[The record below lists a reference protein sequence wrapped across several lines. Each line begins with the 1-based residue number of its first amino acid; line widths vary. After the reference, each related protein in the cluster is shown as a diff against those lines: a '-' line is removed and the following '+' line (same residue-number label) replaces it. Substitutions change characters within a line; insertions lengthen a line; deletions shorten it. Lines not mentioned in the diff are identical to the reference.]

1 MIVHSVG
8 SFRGA
13 GGLHLHYQHW
23 RSDTTPPAAIL
34 ALVHGFGEHS
44 GRYGNVVE
52 HLTER
57 GYAVY
62 GFDNRGHG
70 RSPGQRGHINA
81 WAEFREDVGAFLSL
95 IGEREPGLPLFLMGH
110 SLGGLIVLDYALH
123 HPEGLAGVIASG
135 PVLGPPD
142 ISPALLMLSRL
153 LSRLWPRFSLSAGL
167 DAGSLSRDPSVV
179 QAYRDDPLTHDRASA
194 RLGTE
199 MAAAVR
205 WTQAHAADLRLPL
218 LIVHGGADRLVPPEY
233 SRLFFE
239 NVTFAD
245 KERHEYEGVYHEPH
259 NDIEARR
266 VLDDISAWLDRHRV
280 RDGPAPTISDGPA
293 PPHAATS
300 PRQA

>member
-95 IGEREPGLPLFLMGH
+95 
-110 SLGGLIVLDYALH
+110 V
-123 HPEGLAGVIASG
+123 GVIASG

-218 LIVHGGADRLVPPEY
+218 LIVHGGADRLVPPES